1 MSTNSTLGRLDPVV
15 GAAVP
20 ESLSAAGEV
29 DDTVGLVAWFE
40 LDDEQAAATSMRA
53 SAITPSACLD
63 REREDLMGR
72 SWRADVSNS

>member
-1 MSTNSTLGRLDPVV
+1 LDPEV

-40 LDDEQAAATSMRA
+40 LDDEQAAAASVTA
-53 SAITPSACLD
+53 SATSPSARLD
-63 REREDLMGR
+63 RDRGDLMSR
-72 SWRADVSNS
+72 S